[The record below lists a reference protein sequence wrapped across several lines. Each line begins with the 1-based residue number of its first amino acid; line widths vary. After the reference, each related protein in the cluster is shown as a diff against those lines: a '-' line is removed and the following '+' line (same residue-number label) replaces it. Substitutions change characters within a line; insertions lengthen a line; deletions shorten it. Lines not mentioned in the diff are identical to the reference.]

1 MIGEKDSSS
10 CLFDLSPF
18 PIAGHYNL
26 FLGGVLHRDV
36 SNGNIL
42 RLQEPIERPHSRST
56 SLPVLGNDVNLTSCR
71 GFLADLD
78 HSIEWHKVP
87 SGSSRDRSG
96 TLPFI
101 ALRLVDAWYGNAPAL
116 HTAAD
121 DLESFMWVLVW
132 SLVHIFKK
140 VTNITIES
148 AKINRL
154 ARAFSSYD
162 ASGIIAKGLTVDL
175 WEEKVFGDLI
185 HEWSRISHD
194 SRMFLMQVER
204 SLSAAES
211 GNDVELQRRTWDRLE
226 KYCGEV
232 YIKFIRAGYA
242 HLENVKGYG
251 NWEAVVDKNGE
262 LLYR

>member
-56 SLPVLGNDVNLTSCR
+56 SLPELGKDVNLTSCR
-71 GFLADLD
+71 GLLADLD
-78 HSIEWHKVP
+78 HSIEWRKVP
-87 SGSSRDRSG
+87 PTLSRDRSG

-101 ALRLVDAWYGNAPAL
+101 SWRLVNAWCGNKPAL

-140 VTNITIES
+140 VANITIES
-148 AKINRL
+148 ATINRL
-154 ARAFSSYD
+154 AHAFSSYD
-162 ASGIIAKGLTVDL
+162 PSVIIGKGIILEL
-175 WEEKVFGDLI
+175 WPDQVFGDLI
-185 HEWSRISHD
+185 REWLGISFD
-194 SRMFLMQVER
+194 SRRFLAQVEK
-204 SLSAAES
+204 SLSASES
-211 GNDVELQRRTWDRLE
+211 TNDVDLQKRTWDGLE

-232 YIKFIRAGYA
+232 HNKFIRAGYA
-242 HLENVKGYG
+242 HLENIRGYG
-251 NWEAVVDKNGE
+251 DWEAVIDKNGGSLNE
-262 LLYR
+262 